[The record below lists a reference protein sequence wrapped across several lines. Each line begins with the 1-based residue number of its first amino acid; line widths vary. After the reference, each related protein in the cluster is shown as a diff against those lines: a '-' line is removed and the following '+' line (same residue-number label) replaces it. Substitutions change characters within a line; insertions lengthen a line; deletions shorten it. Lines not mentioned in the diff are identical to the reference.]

1 MNFLSLAGVTMKY
14 RDRLRTSPSA
24 PLGDMTADLTV
35 IMFLN
40 AVVTMGMFLFSLME
54 EKSSHST
61 TYAIKVNYRIS
72 GFTKDI

>member
-1 MNFLSLAGVTMKY
+1 MKVKQIGFTLVRLFCTLGVWRCILNFLSLAGVTMKY

-24 PLGDMTADLTV
+24 PLGDMAADLTS

-54 EKSSHST
+54 
-61 TYAIKVNYRIS
+61 
-72 GFTKDI
+72 